1 MGLLA
6 EKFSPSTKK
15 KKKKNFF
22 FGRPTWAGVPGDK
35 ISSGEGQQKQE

>member
-6 EKFSPSTKK
+6 EKFSPSLRQKK
-15 KKKKNFF
+15 KKKI